1 MVLWRFEIHQ
11 YRRIK
16 VRGRSFLKPWA
27 RMLSRL
33 KDWRVGLGIL
43 FNCRF
48 EAPREAIH
56 LVLWFGANSELLKTV
71 FISEAWS
78 LMSGRCCLIRMPA
91 FACLFSS
98 SEQGSTLSFQNRL
111 CTPHPLSDQE
121 SCRCGLIRGTVQADM
136 LISKARSRPE
146 ALVSGSFSFVVT
158 RVLVQDKPNWKLE
171 PVSVFFFFFVPHL
184 LFFFVC
190 LFLLFRDVPA
200 AFGSFQVR
208 GWIRVAT
215 ASLHYSHSD
224 MRSHILMDASWVH
237 DLLRHSKNSFFII
250 INV

>member
-33 KDWRVGLGIL
+33 EDWRVGLGIL

-146 ALVSGSFSFVVT
+146 ALVSGSFS
-158 RVLVQDKPNWKLE
+158 LVMWQESWFKTSPTGNL
-171 PVSVFFFFFVPHL
+171 SLFQSFFFFCTTSSFS
-184 LFFFVC
+184 FCWFIF
-190 LFLLFRDVPA
+190 
-200 AFGSFQVR
+200 AFQGYTCSFWKFP
-208 GWIRVAT
+208 G
-215 ASLHYSHSD
+215 
-224 MRSHILMDASWVH
+224 
-237 DLLRHSKNSFFII
+237 
-250 INV
+250 